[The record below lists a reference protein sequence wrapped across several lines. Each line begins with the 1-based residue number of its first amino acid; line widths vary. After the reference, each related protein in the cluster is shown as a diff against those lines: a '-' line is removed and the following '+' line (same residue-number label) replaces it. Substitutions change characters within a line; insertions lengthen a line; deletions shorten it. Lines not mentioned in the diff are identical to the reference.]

1 MQYILYSKA
10 SNLRKETFI
19 LFDETSKNRS
29 PYFNDMNTII
39 KAAHYDM
46 LWIDEE
52 CSLEDYLNSGYE
64 IILSDETITGDFIRN
79 ELPELL
85 I

>member
-19 LFDETSKNRS
+19 LFDETSKIRS

-39 KAAHYDM
+39 KAAHYDI
-46 LWIDEE
+46 LFDEE

-64 IILSDETITGDFIRN
+64 IILSNETITGDFIRN